1 MGVDGTPGVVGRR
14 AERDALRRAV
24 ARGLG
29 GTPGLAVVV
38 GEPGIGKS
46 TLAAQVAADVRAGG
60 DTRVV
65 YGSADEHDRSAYG
78 LWREPWARVAPASA
92 LLDPALPTDEQR
104 WEVLTRMSEVLV
116 DGPPVLLV
124 LEDLHWADE
133 LSLWVLARLLP
144 GLAGQPLAALATC
157 RASGAPPVLEQL
169 RPADVIDLIGLDA
182 TEVAELVAHLH
193 PAEALDP
200 AELVERTAGNPLLI
214 RELVRSSGARL
225 PARVGSVLQ
234 QSLLALPDD
243 AQRVVS
249 GLALAGADVPLP
261 LLAAVLDVPTTEVVA
276 GIDAAVEA
284 EVLVRRPLG
293 AIAFRHALLAEAAE
307 ALLDA
312 SARRNLHLRLGLTWD
327 EVDGEAASA
336 RAARHLAL
344 AVPLVPHEDVAGRIR
359 SVAAREVRS
368 GDPTGAAELLELA
381 VAAGARDP
389 EATTVT
395 RGWLLVDLAEAHS
408 ASGAIDA
415 MVAAFE
421 AAAAAGAGAGDAELL
436 ARAEAGAVRAISMW
450 EEDPARRARLEC
462 AAAGLPSGDH
472 PVKVELYG
480 RLAVMCLVRKE
491 LRDEAHRWG
500 DDAVAMARR
509 IGDPALLAT
518 ALVDRHL
525 APLTPDDVAA
535 WTAVADE
542 LLPLGERA
550 ERPDLVL
557 IGLEWRYAAR
567 LAAGDV
573 RGGEQALRQM
583 EALAAVMPSPRWR
596 FGALLRRAMLT
607 ACRGDRDLARH
618 EVEEAAPL
626 GARAVHEQEA
636 LGVIVGA
643 KSIIGRIFGRPDPD
657 ITVPRLLT
665 TDYARLGGLPF
676 FDVRHAL
683 ASMVAGDATAARA
696 AVRRWTPRLDEILY
710 GFHAPT
716 TLALLASMAA
726 DLPAEA
732 AVGPL
737 VAALGPY
744 EGWVGLE
751 TGFAIDLPVD
761 MTLGRLH
768 LQLGDGDRALRLL
781 RGAAERTHADGMVP
795 IEARCRWH
803 LAEALVATG
812 DHAAAA
818 RERAIAEALA
828 ESCGM
833 LLPTVASGAA
843 ADDSDGAGDAD
854 GAGAGVTSAADA
866 GEPPAASLRR
876 TGRTWRIDAPQ
887 GTADV
892 PHSIGLEQLS
902 RILAA
907 APHDVEAL
915 ELTRG
920 DGAAVVERDL
930 GPVLDATAKR
940 AYRRRLAELQAEV
953 DEADDHHDPERAA
966 RARLEVEALMG
977 ELRRA
982 VGLGGRDRPSASS
995 VEKARINVAR
1005 SVRRA
1010 IAAVGTALP
1019 ALGAH
1024 LEVSIV
1030 TGRSCRYA
1038 PEPATALRWTVERR
1052 AEA

>member
-29 GTPGLAVVV
+29 GTPGLAIVV

-169 RPADVIDLIGLDA
+169 RPADVVDLIGLDA

-389 EATTVT
+389 EATTAT

-567 LAAGDV
+567 QAVSIARRSSAPKRH
-573 RGGEQALRQM
+573 RGEGM
-583 EALAAVMPSPRWR
+583 
-596 FGALLRRAMLT
+596 
-607 ACRGDRDLARH
+607 
-618 EVEEAAPL
+618 
-626 GARAVHEQEA
+626 
-636 LGVIVGA
+636 
-643 KSIIGRIFGRPDPD
+643 
-657 ITVPRLLT
+657 
-665 TDYARLGGLPF
+665 
-676 FDVRHAL
+676 
-683 ASMVAGDATAARA
+683 TAASASIWRSA
-696 AVRRWTPRLDEILY
+696 CSPPR
-710 GFHAPT
+710 
-716 TLALLASMAA
+716 
-726 DLPAEA
+726 
-732 AVGPL
+732 
-737 VAALGPY
+737 
-744 EGWVGLE
+744 
-751 TGFAIDLPVD
+751 
-761 MTLGRLH
+761 
-768 LQLGDGDRALRLL
+768 
-781 RGAAERTHADGMVP
+781 
-795 IEARCRWH
+795 
-803 LAEALVATG
+803 
-812 DHAAAA
+812 
-818 RERAIAEALA
+818 
-828 ESCGM
+828 
-833 LLPTVASGAA
+833 
-843 ADDSDGAGDAD
+843 
-854 GAGAGVTSAADA
+854 TS
-866 GEPPAASLRR
+866 PAAS
-876 TGRTWRIDAPQ
+876 
-887 GTADV
+887 
-892 PHSIGLEQLS
+892 
-902 RILAA
+902 
-907 APHDVEAL
+907 
-915 ELTRG
+915 
-920 DGAAVVERDL
+920 
-930 GPVLDATAKR
+930 
-940 AYRRRLAELQAEV
+940 
-953 DEADDHHDPERAA
+953 RAA
-966 RARLEVEALMG
+966 
-977 ELRRA
+977 
-982 VGLGGRDRPSASS
+982 
-995 VEKARINVAR
+995 
-1005 SVRRA
+1005 
-1010 IAAVGTALP
+1010 
-1019 ALGAH
+1019 
-1024 LEVSIV
+1024 
-1030 TGRSCRYA
+1030 
-1038 PEPATALRWTVERR
+1038 
-1052 AEA
+1052 

>member
-92 LLDPALPTDEQR
+92 LLDPALPTEEQR

-169 RPADVIDLIGLDA
+169 RPADVVDLVGLDA

-234 QSLLALPDD
+234 QSLLAP
-243 AQRVVS
+243 AGRRAARRS

-261 LLAAVLDVPTTEVVA
+261 LLAAVLDVPTTEVVT

-293 AIAFRHALLAEAAE
+293 TIAFRHALLAEAAE

-312 SARRNLHLRLGLTWD
+312 TARRDLHLRLGLAWD
-327 EVDGEAASA
+327 AVDGEAASA
-336 RAARHLAL
+336 VRRGTSHSPFPSSPTRRWRAGSGRSRPGRCGPVTRPVRLSCWSWPWRPAR
-344 AVPLVPHEDVAGRIR
+344 
-359 SVAAREVRS
+359 
-368 GDPTGAAELLELA
+368 
-381 VAAGARDP
+381 RDP
-389 EATTVT
+389 EATTAT

-450 EEDPARRARLEC
+450 EEDPARRARLER

-509 IGDPALLAT
+509 IGDP
-518 ALVDRHL
+518 RCW
-525 APLTPDDVAA
+525 P
-535 WTAVADE
+535 
-542 LLPLGERA
+542 
-550 ERPDLVL
+550 
-557 IGLEWRYAAR
+557 
-567 LAAGDV
+567 
-573 RGGEQALRQM
+573 
-583 EALAAVMPSPRWR
+583 PRWS
-596 FGALLRRAMLT
+596 T
-607 ACRGDRDLARH
+607 A
-618 EVEEAAPL
+618 
-626 GARAVHEQEA
+626 
-636 LGVIVGA
+636 
-643 KSIIGRIFGRPDPD
+643 
-657 ITVPRLLT
+657 TWPR
-665 TDYARLGGLPF
+665 
-676 FDVRHAL
+676 
-683 ASMVAGDATAARA
+683 
-696 AVRRWTPRLDEILY
+696 
-710 GFHAPT
+710 
-716 TLALLASMAA
+716 
-726 DLPAEA
+726 
-732 AVGPL
+732 
-737 VAALGPY
+737 
-744 EGWVGLE
+744 
-751 TGFAIDLPVD
+751 
-761 MTLGRLH
+761 
-768 LQLGDGDRALRLL
+768 
-781 RGAAERTHADGMVP
+781 
-795 IEARCRWH
+795 
-803 LAEALVATG
+803 
-812 DHAAAA
+812 
-818 RERAIAEALA
+818 
-828 ESCGM
+828 
-833 LLPTVASGAA
+833 
-843 ADDSDGAGDAD
+843 
-854 GAGAGVTSAADA
+854 
-866 GEPPAASLRR
+866 
-876 TGRTWRIDAPQ
+876 
-887 GTADV
+887 
-892 PHSIGLEQLS
+892 
-902 RILAA
+902 
-907 APHDVEAL
+907 
-915 ELTRG
+915 
-920 DGAAVVERDL
+920 
-930 GPVLDATAKR
+930 
-940 AYRRRLAELQAEV
+940 
-953 DEADDHHDPERAA
+953 
-966 RARLEVEALMG
+966 
-977 ELRRA
+977 
-982 VGLGGRDRPSASS
+982 
-995 VEKARINVAR
+995 
-1005 SVRRA
+1005 
-1010 IAAVGTALP
+1010 
-1019 ALGAH
+1019 
-1024 LEVSIV
+1024 
-1030 TGRSCRYA
+1030 
-1038 PEPATALRWTVERR
+1038 
-1052 AEA
+1052 